1 MRKKASSG
9 LGLGSRPISGSEN
22 IPLSPTPESL
32 ALLAAFR
39 AIATNDVYAMAPK
52 ESVVRGYEYY
62 RQQRLHHYVW
72 NQSRTAFTAQVQGT
86 RLYSV
91 VFALSDEFLEASCDC
106 PAWDP
111 VWLCKHVMC
120 ACFTTKHLLAPETF
134 TVPAW
139 QETKLPTLR
148 DELLGHS
155 PEAAWKVEAAS
166 SGTTRKGSARKGPT
180 YEIVIDVRHTYPRLL
195 IHRNGVPLSG
205 GWVSALP
212 PELVPLLNG
221 SWFSGF
227 GEDPLLHYLRSQ
239 ESLCPIVLMFG
250 KESIPLHWSQSVK
263 CRSKTEIDLVG
274 NEIRVRAVCLA
285 NGVPLERIARFR
297 TFVADLTGGR
307 LLYLKDEIGWASFRS
322 LRQRFKQVDPFLG
335 SYDDLD
341 EGFHAAPLSG
351 QAGYGRSQGANQD
364 TEFRLTLDEFQSAQ
378 VELMPKQADRVL
390 DDLRLKIDG
399 QDVSVQRLALHPSGI
414 APSCALI
421 LKPPSKDSN
430 YASVSWT
437 LQAQCRRGDAQFA
450 PSVSTFGCIF
460 ALEQGRAVSSALRAK
475 KRKAV
480 LYDTFFRLLS
490 VREAKERDQRIKT
503 AIGMEDWS
511 RAVSDE
517 AVQWLRQSLSGYA
530 RQDARLRICVGRWE
544 LQPVDKA
551 REALLYRIPF
561 EVFGPEVFCGMRRCD
576 EMTIDALRLFQRLP
590 ALLETLTTAGIELLY
605 EDKPLQAST
614 WDCSVHVDRGDR
626 EDAGIDWF
634 EIRPEIRCDGV
645 ALSEAE
651 WRSALQQGGLIDV
664 KGGLRVLDS
673 QTLERL
679 RAIFELTGEA
689 QADRAATQIV
699 RVPRLQILD
708 WLALREQGIV
718 VSLPV
723 GDEALLARLLGFT
736 RIAEQPLPNG
746 LRATLRPYQQEGY
759 AWLVFLYEHRFGAC
773 LADDMGLGKTLQAI
787 CLLAAIQ
794 EGRIKTSPGV
804 KGPHLVV
811 VPTSLLFNW
820 EQELARFAPGL
831 KVHAYSGSERTLD
844 AKDGEV
850 VITTYG
856 LVRRDIDILERM
868 AFHIIVFDEA
878 QAVKNISADTTG
890 AVRRLKGRFK
900 LTLTGT
906 PLENHLG
913 EYFSVIDLCMP
924 GLLGEYDRFK
934 PQLKRVEGRALE
946 RLLHRTRPFIL
957 RRTKAE
963 ILHDLPPKIESEV
976 FLDLTDRQKALYQ
989 QTVAQVRSTIDE
1001 AYRTKTSGQA
1011 QFIALTAIL
1020 KLRQVCLSPRL
1031 LTNRADESSPKVNFL
1046 MGRLQVLLDEGHSAL
1061 VFSQF
1066 TSFLDIVQ
1074 ESCVRHEIP
1083 YHRLDGSTAAV
1094 ARKGRVAAFQTGEQP
1109 SVFLLSLKAGGQGLN
1124 LTKASYVFHLDPW
1137 WNPAVENQASDRA
1150 HRIGQQRTVS
1160 IVRILMRHSIEEKMI
1175 ALKQR
1180 KLELYD
1186 AVMAGAVR
1194 GSGQGVLT
1202 KADFVFLL
1210 APSAS

>member
-9 LGLGSRPISGSEN
+9 LGLGGRPISGSEN

-39 AIATNDVYAMAPK
+39 AIAANDIYAMAPK

-72 NQSRTAFTAQVQGT
+72 NQSRTALTAQVQGT

-106 PAWDP
+106 PAWEP

-120 ACFTTKHLLAPETF
+120 ACFTTKHLLSPETF

-148 DELLGHS
+148 AELLGHS

-322 LRQRFKQVDPFLG
+322 LRQRFKQVDPFLD

-341 EGFHAAPLSG
+341 EGFRAVPFSG
-351 QAGYGRSQGANQD
+351 QAGYGRPGANQD

-378 VELMPKQADRVL
+378 VELMPKLADRVL
-390 DDLRLKIDG
+390 GDLKLKIDG

-511 RAVSDE
+511 RGVSDE

-561 EVFGPEVFCGMRRCD
+561 EVFGPEVFRGMRRCD

-626 EDAGIDWF
+626 EGAGIDWF

-645 ALSEAE
+645 ALSETE

-689 QADRAATQIV
+689 QTDRAATQIV

-718 VSLPV
+718 VSLPAE
-723 GDEALLARLLGFT
+723 DEALLARLLGFT
-736 RIAEQPLPNG
+736 RIAVQPLPKG
-746 LRATLRPYQQEGY
+746 LRATLRPYQQDGY
-759 AWLVFLYEHRFGAC
+759 AWLAFL
-773 LADDMGLGKTLQAI
+773 
-787 CLLAAIQ
+787 
-794 EGRIKTSPGV
+794 
-804 KGPHLVV
+804 
-811 VPTSLLFNW
+811 
-820 EQELARFAPGL
+820 
-831 KVHAYSGSERTLD
+831 
-844 AKDGEV
+844 
-850 VITTYG
+850 
-856 LVRRDIDILERM
+856 
-868 AFHIIVFDEA
+868 
-878 QAVKNISADTTG
+878 
-890 AVRRLKGRFK
+890 
-900 LTLTGT
+900 
-906 PLENHLG
+906 
-913 EYFSVIDLCMP
+913 
-924 GLLGEYDRFK
+924 
-934 PQLKRVEGRALE
+934 
-946 RLLHRTRPFIL
+946 
-957 RRTKAE
+957 
-963 ILHDLPPKIESEV
+963 
-976 FLDLTDRQKALYQ
+976 
-989 QTVAQVRSTIDE
+989 
-1001 AYRTKTSGQA
+1001 
-1011 QFIALTAIL
+1011 
-1020 KLRQVCLSPRL
+1020 
-1031 LTNRADESSPKVNFL
+1031 
-1046 MGRLQVLLDEGHSAL
+1046 
-1061 VFSQF
+1061 
-1066 TSFLDIVQ
+1066 
-1074 ESCVRHEIP
+1074 
-1083 YHRLDGSTAAV
+1083 
-1094 ARKGRVAAFQTGEQP
+1094 
-1109 SVFLLSLKAGGQGLN
+1109 
-1124 LTKASYVFHLDPW
+1124 
-1137 WNPAVENQASDRA
+1137 
-1150 HRIGQQRTVS
+1150 
-1160 IVRILMRHSIEEKMI
+1160 
-1175 ALKQR
+1175 
-1180 KLELYD
+1180 
-1186 AVMAGAVR
+1186 
-1194 GSGQGVLT
+1194 
-1202 KADFVFLL
+1202 
-1210 APSAS
+1210 